1 MAITAQ
7 TRTELIQLVVS
18 MLGEA
23 PSTAMLTDLVN
34 KANAGSTIQELA
46 DHLANDAAFA
56 SSFPVWMTAAE
67 FTKKVVDN
75 IFSGSSVSATD
86 SAAAIDYIAGAITAG
101 TFTKTSAVVAL
112 TSYLASE
119 DGVANATYGSAAQT
133 YQNKVAVA
141 EYYTITSGMGGATAA
156 ERAAAI
162 SGVTDA
168 TDAVTTAKA
177 AVDTSVADAAAAEKA
192 ASAVQKTLTTAAETL
207 TGGPGD
213 DSFASVISAGGQ
225 AGTTLLPGDVING
238 GAGNDTLTISTAGT
252 NSGGAAA
259 YTIAAIQTNSVET
272 ITFNSFDTDGTGD
285 GMRLDMTL
293 MPGVETIK
301 VASGSATGDIRI
313 DNANAIVDLVVNN
326 MSGDVKLNYPAAL
339 TSALLG
345 DQTQNVNI
353 SNIAATGSTL
363 LTMDGIEVINLDSS
377 TVKST
382 VEDLV
387 GTGLK
392 TLNITGDADL
402 VITQEVDFKNAAT
415 ATAVDGT
422 IDASAFT
429 GKLTMTLPADVMKI
443 TGGSANDTFK
453 MLGTLSVLDVIDG
466 GDGVDTITMTNAAL
480 TTQLAQ
486 VTNVETLKFDAIAD
500 TAVNIDVSKVG
511 GVATVQMDVSDSAD
525 SGAGGADTSNRAHTV
540 TKLDGKMLV
549 LAHTT
554 EDNADAD
561 DSDGA
566 NVTITDTVD
575 GATDTVNITLA
586 NIGRDSHAATD
597 YFGYD
602 TVDVASYETINLTAN
617 ANAAGTNAFN
627 EIDHLTATAAKTITV
642 DGTGAFETVLA
653 GTKVTSFDASALA
666 GALTLTTG
674 GNTIDVKMGGKSST
688 VNFAANLSNT
698 DKVTGGAGAADT
710 VTATMSA
717 KTATSGKVNI
727 SDVEVISYTTS
738 GNNTLDMS
746 GTSGLGMLIVTD
758 NKQTITG
765 FSPTTQLVLGNSA
778 DASATASEVD
788 VSLVD
793 ASGATDALNVAL
805 NVTAGAAT
813 TIIDA
818 SGIEAL
824 SMTSQRATNGAAALA
839 TVDLTTFEGT
849 SVSLAT
855 GAVVASGAT
864 VTGGSFDIGQTH
876 KNTTTVTSTVKGAV
890 THSFAKIVSDVDA
903 SYTGLGSGIQ
913 TLTGGAGADTFNI
926 GSTAGTAHV
935 VSGGAGTDTTN
946 LAVTTN
952 FVDPSTIN
960 TENLNITVGAAV
972 DNTLTG
978 GFNGGVDNITL
989 LGGNSLS
996 VFTNAAGVK
1005 LDGAIKSVDAS
1016 GFAGAIDFTIDD
1028 DALESTLTITGG
1040 PLATDR
1046 VTAIQNAAGVD
1057 VPKLSGVEIVEINND
1072 ATATLSLAGS
1082 TGVSRVEIDV
1092 AAAQTA
1098 TVTALGTETVRVVAG
1113 AANSVVEASLTDAT
1127 GTTDAVSFDLRDAA
1141 TNLAAGINLKTTDIE
1156 TVNITATSAESVDL
1170 SELTMTSATKTVKL
1184 VTGATATS
1192 PNALTVSALSA
1203 QVTTVDASAGAGFIQ
1218 TGRSGATAANYTGS
1232 AGADTFIM
1240 MTGSDTITAGS
1251 VAAHGT
1257 ALNTDANDTL
1267 DLNYTAVLGGLSI
1280 NLNSATNQILTMD
1293 GGPVAG
1299 SVTGFENVL
1308 LDGFQG
1314 GGAVVIAAA
1323 TGSSVTGTGVVDRI
1337 TGGASADTVTVS
1349 AGADVVALGG
1359 GNDIAKFTQAQIEA
1373 QNGTNATYNFGSGTA
1388 DEIQVASATTGLV
1401 DADFAG
1407 ITNVEKLALSGT
1419 GNNSV
1424 TLGAIAVTSGI
1435 GSGTVTDGTG
1445 NLALTLQATTS
1456 VAVTTG
1462 TGTDNVI
1469 ATAAVAGGIASDAV
1483 IKFTTIND
1491 WAANDK
1497 ITFTI
1502 GGTNV
1507 FTTTAVNVSA
1517 GDGTLKAALDIA
1529 VSADGST
1536 NNQITWFALGGNSY
1550 IVNHVGATTDLH
1562 ANDQVVKLIGTF
1574 DLSDETF
1581 AEGGGAASTL
1591 TFA

>member
-1 MAITAQ
+1 
-7 TRTELIQLVVS
+7 

-75 IFSGSSVSATD
+75 VFSGSSVSATD

-112 TSYLASE
+112 TSYLASA
-119 DGVANATYGSAAQT
+119 DGVANTTYGSAAQT

-141 EYYTITSGMGGATAA
+141 EYYTITSGQGGATAA

-168 TDAVTTAKA
+168 ADAVTTAKA
-177 AVDTSVADAAAAEKA
+177 AVDTSVADAAAAAKV
-192 ASAVQKTLTTAAETL
+192 ASAVQETLTTSAETL
-207 TGGPGD
+207 TGGAGD

-259 YTIAAIQTNSVET
+259 YTIAAIQTSSVET
-272 ITFNSFDTDGTGD
+272 ITFNSFDTDITGD
-285 GMRLDMTL
+285 GMVLDMTL

-301 VASGSATGDIRI
+301 VASGSATGDIKI
-313 DNANAIVDLVVNN
+313 DNANAIVDLIVNN

-382 VEDLV
+382 VEDLR
-387 GTGLK
+387 GNGLT
-392 TLNITGDADL
+392 TLNITGNADL
-402 VITQEVDFKNAAT
+402 TITQEVEFKDAAT

-422 IDASAFT
+422 IDASKFT
-429 GKLTMTLPADVMKI
+429 GKLSMTLPDDVMKI

-453 MLGTLSVLDVIDG
+453 MVGTLTGLDVIDG

-480 TTQLAQ
+480 TTQLAK
-486 VTNVETLKFDAIAD
+486 VTNVETLKFNAIAD

-511 GVATVQMDVSDSAD
+511 GIATVQMDVSDSAD

-554 EDNADAD
+554 EDAADAD

-566 NVTITDTVD
+566 DVTVTDTVD

-586 NIGRDSHAATD
+586 NIGRDLHTSTD

-602 TVDVASYETINLTAN
+602 TLNVGSYETINLTAN

-627 EIDHLTATAAKTITV
+627 EIDHLTATAATTITV

-653 GTKVTSFDASALA
+653 GTKVTSFDASGLA

-674 GNTIDVKMGGKSST
+674 ANKIDVKMGGKSST
-688 VNFAANLSNT
+688 VNFGANLSNT
-698 DKVTGGAGAADT
+698 DKVTGGAGAADI
-710 VTATMSA
+710 VTATMAS
-717 KTATSGKVNI
+717 KTAASGKVDV
-727 SDVEVISYTTS
+727 SGVEVISYTTS
-738 GNNTLDMS
+738 GANTLDMS
-746 GTSGLGMLIVTD
+746 GTSGLGMLVVTD

-765 FSPTTQLVLGNSA
+765 FSPFTQLVLGSTT
-778 DASATASEVD
+778 DASDTASEVD

-793 ASGATDALNVAL
+793 ASGATDALNVAV

-813 TIIDA
+813 TIVDA
-818 SGIEAL
+818 SGIESL
-824 SMTSQRATNGAAALA
+824 SMTSQRSTNGTAALA

-855 GAVVASGAT
+855 GAAAGTAAVVA
-864 VTGGSFDIGQTH
+864 GGSFALGQTH

-903 SYTGLGSGIQ
+903 SYTGLGSGVQ
-913 TLTGGAGADTFNI
+913 NLTGGAGADTFNI
-926 GSTAGTAHV
+926 GATAGVAHV
-935 VSGGAGTDTTN
+935 ISGGGGTDTTN
-946 LAVTTN
+946 LAVATN

-960 TENLNITVGAAV
+960 TENLNLTVGAAV

-978 GFNGGVDNITL
+978 GFNAGVDNITL

-996 VFTNAAGVK
+996 VFTNAAAVK
-1005 LDGAIKSVDAS
+1005 LDGGVKTVDAS

-1028 DALESTLTITGG
+1028 DALDSTLTITGG

-1046 VTAIQNAAGVD
+1046 VTAVQNAAGTD
-1057 VPKLSGVEIVEINND
+1057 IPKLTGVEIVEINND

-1092 AAAQTA
+1092 AASQTA
-1098 TVTALGTETVRVVAG
+1098 TVTALGTETIRIVAG
-1113 AANSVVEASLTDAT
+1113 AGDSVVEASLTDAT
-1127 GTTDAVSFDLRDAA
+1127 GATDAVTFDLRDAGS
-1141 TNLAAGINLKTTDIE
+1141 NLAAAINLKTTDIE
-1156 TVNITATSAESVDL
+1156 TVNITATSAESIDL
-1170 SELTMTSATKTVKL
+1170 SELAMTSATKTVKV
-1184 VTGATATS
+1184 VTGLTATS

-1203 QVTTVDASAGAGFIQ
+1203 QVTTVDASAGFGFIQ
-1218 TGRSGATAANYTGS
+1218 TGRSAATASNYTGS

-1240 MTGSDTITAGS
+1240 MTSSDTITGGS

-1280 NLNSATNQILTMD
+1280 NLNSATNQIATMD
-1293 GGPVAG
+1293 GGPIAG
-1299 SVTGFENVL
+1299 SVTGFENAV

-1349 AGADVVALGG
+1349 AGADVIALGG
-1359 GNDIAKFTQAQIEA
+1359 GNDIAKFTAAQIEA
-1373 QNGTNATYNFGSGTA
+1373 QNGTSATYNFGSGTA
-1388 DEIQVASATTGLV
+1388 DDLQVADASTGLV

-1407 ITNVEKLALSGT
+1407 ITNVEKLTLSAT

-1424 TLGAIAVTSGI
+1424 ALGAIAVTSGI
-1435 GSGTVTDGTG
+1435 GSGTVTDGAG
-1445 NLALTLQATTS
+1445 NLALTLADTTS
-1456 VAVTTG
+1456 VSVTTAAG
-1462 TGTDNVI
+1462 NDNII
-1469 ATAAVAGGIASDAV
+1469 ATAATVGGIASDAV

-1502 GGTNV
+1502 GGTNA
-1507 FTTTAVNVSA
+1507 FTTAAVDVTG

-1529 VSADGST
+1529 VSAAGHI

-1550 IVNHVGATTDLH
+1550 IVNHVVNSTDL
-1562 ANDQVVKLIGTF
+1562 AAGDQVVKLVGTF

-1581 AEGGGAASTL
+1581 AEGGGAASSL
-1591 TFA
+1591 TFN